1 MSTAMPAERQ
11 RLYLIDGY
19 SNIFRAFYAIRGLSS
34 SKGLPTNA
42 VYGFLQMLRKLLRDE
57 RPELVG
63 VALDV
68 SSDTVRKEQYAEYKA
83 NRAPMPEDL
92 RPQIPWIR
100 RTIEAHRIPILEMER
115 YEADDVLG
123 TMARRAAAA
132 GYDVVLVSADKDLAQ
147 LVDERVSLFHTGRD
161 KLYGPEAVEE
171 DFGVPP
177 ERIPDLL
184 ALVGD
189 ASDNVPGVKGIGKVG
204 AAKLLQEFGTLDE
217 LLERAEE
224 IGGKRGQSLRDG
236 REDALQSREL
246 VTIHTDLPIEFEPER
261 LRHDPPD
268 AEALAELF
276 RELEFYSLLEELGA
290 GAAAAVSGGEVAP
303 AEEVESAAA
312 WRERAAAIE
321 APVFLAALPG
331 DPPLGLAA
339 AAEDGPVLLADFRR
353 DGLREAALESLA
365 GWLADPER
373 ELVGHDLKEALRL
386 AAKIGD
392 AGPRAA
398 AKLFDTL
405 VASFVLSSAQHA
417 HGLEEV
423 ALERLGYK
431 ALSAREAGWDKG
443 GEPAAGGEALLAY
456 AGERV
461 ELPRRLTPAMRR
473 ELGDGALAAVYREIE
488 APLIPVLV
496 SMEETGVLLDTSF
509 LEKASKEMGAELASL
524 EEEVYELAGD
534 RFNVNSPRQLGEIMF
549 ERLGYPV
556 IKKTRKTKSYSTDQ
570 ATLEELAVRG
580 YELPERVLR
589 FRELAKLKSTYVDAL
604 PALVAAD
611 GRLHT
616 RYNQAGAATGRLSS
630 NNPNLQN
637 IPIRTEQGQQIRKAF
652 LAPEGRVLL
661 VADYSQIE
669 LRVLAHIAG
678 EEAMVEAFEAGEDIH
693 AATAA
698 RVFGVARDLVTPDQ
712 RRVAKVIN
720 FGIIYGMSAFGLAR
734 NLKIETS
741 EADRVIKAYLE
752 RYPGVKRYVDET
764 VESAKK
770 EGRVE
775 TLYGRIRW
783 LPDIRSKNF
792 NLREN
797 ARRMAINARIQGTAA
812 DLQKKAMIAVDRRLR
827 SDHPEAA
834 LLLTVHDELVLEAPE
849 GAAKA
854 VAAAAKEE
862 MEGVEKLEVPLVV
875 DVGVGRTWYD
885 AKV

>member
-1 MSTAMPAERQ
+1 MTTAMPAERQ

-100 RTIEAHRIPILEMER
+100 KTIEAHRIPILEMER
-115 YEADDVLG
+115 YEADDVIG
-123 TMARRAAAA
+123 TLARRAAAA

-161 KLYGPEAVEE
+161 KLYGPEAVEK
-171 DFGVPP
+171 DYGVPP
-177 ERIPDLL
+177 DKITDLL

-204 AAKLLQEFGTLDE
+204 AAKLLAEFGTLDE
-217 LLERAEE
+217 VLARADE
-224 IGGKRGQSLRDG
+224 IKGKRGESLRDG
-236 REDALQSREL
+236 REDALKSREL

-268 AEALAELF
+268 PEALAELF
-276 RELEFYSLLEELGA
+276 RELEFFSLLEELGA
-290 GAAAAVSGGEVAP
+290 GAAGSGGEIGP
-303 AEEVESAAA
+303 AEELETAAA
-312 WRERAAAIE
+312 WRKRAVAIE
-321 APVFLAALPG
+321 GPVFVAALPG
-331 DPPLGLAA
+331 DPPLGLAV
-339 AAEDGPVLLADFRR
+339 AAEEGPALLADFRR
-353 DGLREAALESLA
+353 NGLREAALESLA

-386 AAKIGD
+386 AARAAA
-392 AGPRAA
+392 AGPRPAA
-398 AKLFDTL
+398 GLFDTL

-431 ALSAREAGWDKG
+431 ALSAKEAGWDKG
-443 GEPAAGGEALLAY
+443 GEPAAGGEALLTF
-456 AGERV
+456 AGERA
-461 ELPRRLTPAMRR
+461 ELPRRLVPAMRE

-488 APLIPVLV
+488 APLIPLLV
-496 SMEETGVLLDTSF
+496 GMEETGVLLDTTF
-509 LEKASKEMGAELASL
+509 LERASKEMGAELASL
-524 EEEVYELAGD
+524 EEEIYELAGD
-534 RFNVNSPRQLGEIMF
+534 RFNVNSPRQLGEVMF

-698 RVFGVARDLVTPDQ
+698 RVFGVARELVTPDQ

-741 EADRVIKAYLE
+741 EADRFIKAYLE

-770 EGRVE
+770 EGKVE

-827 SDHPEAA
+827 RDHPEAA

-849 GAAKA
+849 GEAKA

-862 MEGVEKLEVPLVV
+862 MEGVERLAVPLVV
-875 DVGVGRTWYD
+875 DVGTGRTWYD